1 MKVKY
6 MKKTILAVGVL
17 SVLAFQGCDLNKV
30 RHHIREHLAFDDN
43 RTKEIPIDSNI
54 DLGKEQGILYYAD
67 PKPEENGLNRA
78 LRIDY
83 NNMTYTSLD
92 VAGKNPHSIDRAGK
106 TDKFYMRTQ
115 DEYSFDVIN
124 FKNGT
129 DKTIQL
135 EDTSRGVVKHKP
147 RAIGAYNDK
156 YKIQLLSGKDMPTI
170 DVIDVNTDKILATLG
185 DQNNSFSITTNEGS
199 AATGHS
205 LWFDEDHFGLID
217 RANRLIRLYKVKD
230 NNGKLS
236 FVHLQDLNSTM
247 PVHTLE
253 RVNNATT
260 KADAHIFYAMADG
273 DVNANPVIAPSVYE
287 VVFNDIN
294 ETLSI
299 GNKVVFS
306 DSNTTVNG
314 VKPTTHHAAITPD
327 KRYLIVPVLD
337 GKVYFIDRVTMKVKD
352 VANAQLG
359 AGHVN
364 VSKAENVIII
374 TNHFS
379 DKLTII
385 NATTHKVL
393 KNIVISETKYDPNNK
408 HLLQPHFS
416 YVSPDGRYYYTFAT
430 QDGKFIKID
439 LKTLKVVDSLVTDG
453 APEQAHS

>member
-17 SVLAFQGCDLNKV
+17 STLAFQGCDLSQA
-30 RHHIREHLAFDDN
+30 RQQIREHLAFDDN
-43 RTKEIPIDSNI
+43 RTKEIPIDSNV
-54 DLGKEQGILYYAD
+54 DLGVEQGILYYAD
-67 PKPEENGLNRA
+67 PKSEQNGLNRA

-83 NNMTYTSLD
+83 NNMTYTDLA
-92 VAGKNPHSIDRAGK
+92 VAGNNPHSIDRAGR

-115 DEYSFDVIN
+115 DDYSFDVIN
-124 FKNGT
+124 FNEGT
-129 DKTIQL
+129 DKTIPL
-135 EDTSRGVVKHKP
+135 EDASRGVLKHKP

-170 DVIDVNTDKILATLG
+170 DVIDVNTDKVLATLG
-185 DQNNSFSITTNEGS
+185 DQNNSFSITTNAGS

-205 LWFDEDHFGLID
+205 MWFDEDHFGLID
-217 RANRLIRLYKVKD
+217 RANRLIRLYKVQD
-230 NNGKLS
+230 NNGTLS
-236 FVHLQDLNSTM
+236 FVHLQDLNSIM

-253 RVNNATT
+253 RVKNATIKT
-260 KADAHIFYAMADG
+260 DAHIFYAMADG

-287 VVFNDIN
+287 VVFNDID
-294 ETLSI
+294 ETLCI

-306 DSNTTVNG
+306 DSNATVNG

-337 GKVYFIDRVTMKVKD
+337 GKVYFIDRVTMKLKD
-352 VANAQLG
+352 VAEAQLG
-359 AGHVN
+359 AAHVN

-379 DKLTII
+379 DTLTFID
-385 NATTHKVL
+385 ATTHKVL
-393 KNIVISETKYDPNNK
+393 KNIVISDTKYDPDHK

-430 QDGKFIKID
+430 QDGKFIKVD
-439 LKTLKVVDSLVTDG
+439 LKTLEVVDSLVTGG